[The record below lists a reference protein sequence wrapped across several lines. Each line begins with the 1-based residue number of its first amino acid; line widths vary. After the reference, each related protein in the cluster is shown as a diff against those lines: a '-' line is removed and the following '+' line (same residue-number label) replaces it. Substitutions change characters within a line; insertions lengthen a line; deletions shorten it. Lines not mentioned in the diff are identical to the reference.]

1 MSAIRLGAPRVDI
14 PLPRRPV
21 MPAGVRQRTLRRP
34 LGSSIVEIEFRGTNR
49 EAVQQAA
56 GQHANGIDAYR
67 SPAVQSTRLDGQ
79 EWVSLLRYYNSN

>member
-34 LGSSIVEIEFRGTNR
+34 LGSSIVEIEFRGARR
-49 EAVQQAA
+49 EAVQAAA
-56 GQHANGIDAYR
+56 GQHISGIDAYR
-67 SPAVQSTRLDGQ
+67 SPGVQSTRLDGA
-79 EWVSLLRYYNSN
+79 EWVCTLRYYDVN